1 MNELRNRIA
10 RLRAPLE
17 EWLGFYDIVGSSLS
31 DQELIN
37 RIVPRIVNYRE
48 MSYTQNRLFEERL
61 GIIPTGLNEDR
72 NMLNWN
78 NIVQLHH
85 DVIGALVKQLGG
97 TYEKTNMFIELR
109 TLSEWIGVL
118 QDSLVNIQNLL
129 EDISGPISSDSIMDI
144 IELIRVRLN
153 NTRTTY
159 RKTLSNRLPEMIR
172 TFNNSQGLLGQILEY
187 IEKLEIH
194 IKNESGE
201 FISRIIGYINVIN
214 TQFGLPISEG
224 QTNRKTFD
232 IFQDVINTLII
243 QRQEFKEQTILQQLQ
258 IQEQK
263 ETIKQQQEQIQRL
276 QEQLNKTDNYNSW
289 KQLAI
294 DLIDTNRY
302 CRH

>member
-10 RLRAPLE
+10 RLRVPLE